1 MSESPLERSLHAQH
15 AALTGWAMEANRTAR
30 TQKWRDGFARKLAD
44 QIDPD
49 RHLPPDELARR
60 VEMARLAHLAK
71 ARGAAAKKAR
81 EKREARAKAQ

>member
-15 AALTGWAMEANRTAR
+15 AALTGWSMEANRTAR
-30 TQKWRDGFARKLAD
+30 TQKWRDGFTRKLED

-49 RHLPPDELARR
+49 RRLDPVELARR

-71 ARGAAAKKAR
+71 ARNAASRKAR
-81 EKREARAKAQ
+81 ERREAKAKAS